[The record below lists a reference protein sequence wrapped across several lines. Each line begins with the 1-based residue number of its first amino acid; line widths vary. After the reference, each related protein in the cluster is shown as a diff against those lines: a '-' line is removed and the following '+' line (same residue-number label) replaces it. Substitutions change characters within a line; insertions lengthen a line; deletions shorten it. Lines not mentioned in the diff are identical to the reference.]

1 MEIKKA
7 KELGFC
13 YGVSRAID
21 MLEKAARQY
30 GSVETLGP
38 VVHNEQ
44 VSKKLDKLGI
54 RIINNIQD
62 ITNPVVAISSH
73 GISFELE
80 ADLRSK
86 PVTVID
92 TTCPFVSRAQIA
104 ARRLVEAGFFVIIY
118 GEAGHPEVQG
128 ILGYAH
134 NKGLAT
140 LKGADVAKLNPLPRR
155 LGILSQTTQIPEHFN
170 SFVKNVIDLALQKDA
185 EIRILDTICHDI
197 RKRQSLSLELASEVD
212 LMLVVGGK
220 SSANTRRLLE
230 LCSSKIETYM
240 IDNAEDIDPIWLK
253 GKNSIGITSGTSTAG
268 FSIKEVIKRLES
280 LSSSGV

>member
-44 VSKKLDKLGI
+44 VSKKLNKLGI

-73 GISFELE
+73 GISSGLE

>member
-44 VSKKLDKLGI
+44 VSKKLNKLGI

-73 GISFELE
+73 GISFGLE

-240 IDNAEDIDPIWLK
+240 IENAEEIDPIWLK

-280 LSSSGV
+280 LSSNGV

>member
-44 VSKKLDKLGI
+44 VSKKLNKLGI

-280 LSSSGV
+280 LSSSEV

>member
-44 VSKKLDKLGI
+44 VSKKLNKLGI

-73 GISFELE
+73 GISFGLE

>member
-44 VSKKLDKLGI
+44 VSKKLNKLGI

-73 GISFELE
+73 GISSGLE

-134 NKGLAT
+134 SKGLAT

>member
-1 MEIKKA
+1 MEIIKA

-73 GISFELE
+73 GISFGLE